1 MTVNADAS
9 RGRSGKMSPVFERM
23 KQAPGAMVHFVADR
37 ISKADT
43 LDTEGLASGEGALV
57 QMDGK
62 KLAVYRDEDGKLHAM
77 SPVCRHM
84 KCIVDWNAAEKTWDC
99 PCHGSRYD
107 AMGHV
112 IQGPAKKNLVHES
125 ID

>member
-1 MTVNADAS
+1 
-9 RGRSGKMSPVFERM
+9 MSLILERL
-23 KQAPGAMVHFVADR
+23 KQAPGAMVHLVADR

-43 LDTEGLASGEGALV
+43 TDAMGVSKGDGALV
-57 QMDGK
+57 QVNGR
-62 KLAVYRDEDGKLHAM
+62 KLAVYRDEEGNLHAM

-107 AMGHV
+107 PLGHV
-112 IQGPAKKNLVHES
+112 IHGPAKKNLIHEAL
-125 ID
+125 DDL